1 MEGRR
6 QGTTAWG
13 LMARGGEDQIVTALS
28 VSLLV
33 FTREMFPLEMVR
45 VKSCAVLKFFTWVN
59 LESLGALVK
68 FVSRLSGDRL
78 TARRPY
84 MEPGSPLPAP
94 LPPQTRALGWL
105 GPHR

>member
-1 MEGRR
+1 M
-6 QGTTAWG
+6 
-13 LMARGGEDQIVTALS
+13 
-28 VSLLV
+28 
-33 FTREMFPLEMVR
+33 
-45 VKSCAVLKFFTWVN
+45 LKFFTWVN

-94 LPPQTRALGWL
+94 LPP
-105 GPHR
+105 